1 MRKLCCAVGI
11 GLIVLIFARAVL
23 KQHEAAGDPAAPVET
38 SVTASSQIHHV
49 DECIDSQA
57 CIDSYLWSLYER
69 TRKVD
74 TVRVPEQIKV
84 AVKRKGK
91 IKIVTKTV
99 SKFVVEDF
107 GWKDPDAAE
116 KAGIATQ
123 DYVIGGMDRS
133 FRVTLYRALRALDA
147 AGLMPGITSGF
158 RDNYRQTIATGQK
171 ASSDRSYHGG
181 SFHGGYGQGQAA
193 DIVSVKGQTRA
204 DRLVSSNVLWRWI
217 DTHEKE
223 LGIGRPYRDRDA
235 PHVGPLDGRE
245 YLAHRSEPKSQAG
258 KARLADRAR
267 HGDKNH
273 QAEKKNPS

>member
-1 MRKLCCAVGI
+1 MMVEAIPRLAKL
-11 GLIVLIFARAVL
+11 F
-23 KQHEAAGDPAAPVET
+23 
-38 SVTASSQIHHV
+38 
-49 DECIDSQA
+49 
-57 CIDSYLWSLYER
+57 
-69 TRKVD
+69 
-74 TVRVPEQIKV
+74 KV
-84 AVKRKGK
+84 AVKRKDK

-116 KAGIATQ
+116 KTGMATQ

-133 FRVTLYRALRALDA
+133 FRVTLYRALCALDA

-181 SFHGGYGQGQAA
+181 SFHGGHGHGQAA

-204 DRLVSSNVLWRWI
+204 DRLVSSNVLWGWI

-245 YLAHRSEPKSQAG
+245 FPFHHGEPKSQAG

-273 QAEKKNPS
+273 QAEKKKPS